1 MIPAIPAAAA
11 VAAVLVVLDPVRHRR
26 PVRRTA
32 GRAEG
37 SPYEDSDG
45 DGRARTRV
53 LRVLGPV
60 VAGAA
65 AASLLSGSGGVVA
78 GVVVTV
84 LAFVVL
90 GRLEPANARSR
101 REALERQA
109 PLVVDLVAA
118 CLASGASLERSLDVA
133 SAATGGPAAE
143 VLGRATTALRLGADP
158 VVVWTDVARHEPLA
172 AMARAVARSQQTGAP
187 LATLLPRVADQARS
201 AHRTRAEARIR
212 TAAVRLTGPLGV
224 AFLPAF
230 VLLGVVP
237 VVASWVG
244 RLL

>member
-1 MIPAIPAAAA
+1 MIPALPAAAA
-11 VAAVLVVLDPVRHRR
+11 AVVVVLVLDPSRR
-26 PVRRTA
+26 RRAA
-32 GRAEG
+32 GSSG
-37 SPYEDSDG
+37 SPDTPSTDARSDTDVG
-45 DGRARTRV
+45 ARTRM
-53 LRVLGPV
+53 LRVLGPL

-65 AASLLSGSGGVVA
+65 AAVLLGGSGGVVA
-78 GVVVTV
+78 GFVVAA

-90 GRLEPANARSR
+90 GRLEPAVARSR

-118 CLASGASLERSLDVA
+118 CLASGASLERSLEVA

-158 VVVWTDVARHEPLA
+158 VGVWADVARHEPLA
-172 AMARAVARSQQTGAP
+172 SMARAVARSQQTGAP
-187 LATLLPRVADQARS
+187 LAALLPRVADQARS

-237 VVASWVG
+237 VVASWIG